1 MSTSS
6 TASDR
11 RRGPRLFE
19 NGPRLFDASRALEF
33 WDAEQW
39 QPRVVARRC
48 WRRLTS
54 TRRRRWITWSAIV
67 AVVFLVVPM
76 VVGAVATAAV
86 ETETEGPGGNSAL
99 GWTKVR
105 DSHGV
110 SLADY
115 VYATNHG
122 GILHPGNTGLAIVL
136 GLLFAFFMVL
146 VTLPTWMVG
155 WVLDFGWLNVFSAPL
170 NGVAHALSG
179 QLATP
184 IMLATFASI
193 GALIAAY
200 FLQRGFH
207 AKAVVQVLTM
217 LVVAVIGPVYLSD
230 PLGEVLSSHG
240 LLAEGRNVG
249 LSVSAG
255 LNGNSNPDP
264 SAMVPTL
271 QEDMA
276 DNFARRPLQV
286 WNFGHVVD
294 DRPGCAAAW
303 SAGVRSGSEGKI
315 KDGMKSCG
323 DQAAARAADNPSFGQ
338 IGAGLLLLITATI
351 LLIFAAYL
359 SLKIIWSALDSVY
372 WGIMTIFGFAGG
384 GLVYG
389 PTQTFTVRAV
399 VHGMMSAVRMCV
411 QIIALGVYLLFF
423 GDLFRQAKGQEMSVF
438 VIGAIVM
445 IVGFLQFKRLTAS
458 LDSGNEW
465 VANRFALAIQ
475 NPGRGGGG
483 GGGGGG
489 HALGMGEMGAH
500 HKLGSGTM
508 MAVMAGASTISNSPL
523 TEWLLGALPGGFHP
537 QSRMKKLM
545 AEAQA
550 GAWVDEKRFGGSRGW
565 YVQSMAKW
573 EALSRE
579 ARKGARAYG
588 GSRGIESVR
597 GMAGAIQGVL
607 DADGGI
613 ADSHGAMLGA
623 GLKNDRLGHIVGRS
637 RKIIADNAS
646 SESVADK
653 DLSLLVAA
661 LRRTQNSARLL
672 VNGKGDAVET
682 AADFANLEQAS
693 RTFRRIKRGG
703 VALDGGAASGV
714 ERDFVNDYMLNPTKE
729 KMVALQAVIDGD
741 DLGAGALATNRAAQ
755 HLQSV
760 GIDGTTRLSRER
772 AARMSQWI
780 GNEHAKL
787 IQKSTEHLMEDV
799 TDADR
804 IRDLRTLV
812 FDAVNTDHWA
822 SGAQGTPWNSVAPKG
837 QNNANPNWQSRMAEV
852 ARYLQP

>member
-6 TASDR
+6 AALDR
-11 RRGPRLFE
+11 RRGPRLF
-19 NGPRLFDASRALEF
+19 DASRQLEF

-39 QPRVVARRC
+39 QPRVVAGRC

-54 TRRRRWITWSAIV
+54 TRRRRWITWSVIV
-67 AVVFLVVPM
+67 GVVFLVVPV

-105 DSHGV
+105 DSYGV

-136 GLLFAFFMVL
+136 GLLFALFMVL
-146 VTLPTWMVG
+146 VTLPAWMVG
-155 WVLDFGWLNVFSAPL
+155 WVLDFGWMNVFSAPL

-193 GALIAAY
+193 GAFFAAY
-200 FLQRGFH
+200 FFQRGFH

-264 SAMVPTL
+264 AAMVPTL

-523 TEWLLGALPGGFHP
+523 TEWMLGALPGGFHP

-545 AEAQA
+545 TEAQA
-550 GAWVDEKRFGGSRGW
+550 AVWVDDPRFGGRYGW
-565 YVQSMAKW
+565 YAQSMFNRTLYARSAKG
-573 EALSRE
+573 EM
-579 ARKGARAYG
+579 KAYG
-588 GSRGIESVR
+588 GKNSIMGLA
-597 GMAGAIQGVL
+597 AGLQGVL
-607 DADGGI
+607 DVGGTI
-613 ADSHGAMLGA
+613 PDAMGALIGSGVRDEKML
-623 GLKNDRLGHIVGRS
+623 HHVMRS
-637 RKIIADNAS
+637 RGIVSKAS
-646 SESVADK
+646 DDESLADK
-653 DLSLLVAA
+653 DLKLVVAA
-661 LRRTQNSARLL
+661 VRRAQNSARLMM
-672 VNGKGDAVET
+672 KGDATAEEV
-682 AADFANLEQAS
+682 AADFATLGQAS
-693 RTFRRIKRGG
+693 RVLRRMKAGG
-703 VALDGGAASGV
+703 VDLSAEEKSYV
-714 ERDFVNDYMLNPTKE
+714 KDYMSDRHGDRKE
-729 KMVALQAVIDGD
+729 RIDALQALIDGE
-741 DLGAGALATNRAAQ
+741 TMP
-755 HLQSV
+755 
-760 GIDGTTRLSRER
+760 TTT
-772 AARMSQWI
+772 AARELQAAGIGRSGAKRMRQWI

-787 IQKSTEHLMEDV
+787 IDAKTREMLGDLTNGEH
-799 TDADR
+799 
-804 IRDLRTLV
+804 IRDLRNLI
-812 FDAVNTDHWA
+812 DAAVDTDHWVA
-822 SGAQGTPWNSVAPKG
+822 GVSGTPWNSVTPKG
-837 QNNANPNWQSRMAEV
+837 ARAADARWGTTLAPV
-852 ARYLQP
+852 AAMFK